1 MRRAVLGAFFIA
13 AGTLHFVKTDA
24 YAAIVPDA
32 LPRKREIVYAS
43 GVAEIAGGLGVLAAR
58 TSRGAAWWLIATLVA
73 VFPANVNMAVNADRF
88 RRVPEPLLWLRLPL
102 QAGFVAWVWW
112 GGVGGGPHCSGGGAG
127 GVGGGG
133 WGGGLGPPHHKVAAR
148 PRSAPARRRRAAP
161 RRRARARR
169 GSTRWSRRGSHRA
182 PRSRRQPRTRTGS
195 PR

>member
-112 GGVGGGPHCSGGGAG
+112 AAFLP
-127 GVGGGG
+127 
-133 WGGGLGPPHHKVAAR
+133 PPHHKVAAR